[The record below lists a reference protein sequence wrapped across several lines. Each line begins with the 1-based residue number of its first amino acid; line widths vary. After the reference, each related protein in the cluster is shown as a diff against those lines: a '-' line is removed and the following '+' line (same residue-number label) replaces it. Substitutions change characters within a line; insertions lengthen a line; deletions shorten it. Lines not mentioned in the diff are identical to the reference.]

1 VSTYTVRN
9 GDALAALAHP
19 SRVRILELLREPA
32 SASETARRLGEP
44 RQRVNYHLKELE
56 RAGLVE
62 RVGERRV
69 RNLIEVL
76 YQAVART
83 FVVSP
88 EVAWADPRRMQAMRE
103 QHSLETLVQLGERLE
118 RDAVALLDRAAF
130 DGETIASASAVAE
143 VRFATEAD
151 RAAFLRD
158 YLAEVGPL
166 LDRHGARCGA
176 PYRVLIAAYPDPESE
191 TPSSTTSKKE
201 QS

>member
-1 VSTYTVRN
+1 VSTYTVRDGN
-9 GDALAALAHP
+9 ALAALAHP
-19 SRVRILELLREPA
+19 ARVRILEMLREPA
-32 SASETARRLGEP
+32 SASEAARRLGEP

-69 RNLIEVL
+69 RNLVEVL

-118 RDAVALLDRAAF
+118 RDAAALLDRAAF

-143 VRFATEAD
+143 VRFRTDAD

-158 YLAEVGPL
+158 YLDALRPL
-166 LDRHGARCGA
+166 LDRHGARRGDL
-176 PYRVLIAAYPDPESE
+176 YRILVAAYPDPDSPPP
-191 TPSSTTSKKE
+191 TPTKE
-201 QS
+201 NP

>member
-1 VSTYTVRN
+1 VTTYTVRH

-19 SRVRILELLREPA
+19 SRVRILEALRDPA
-32 SASETARRLGEP
+32 SATETARRLGEP

-76 YQAVART
+76 YQAVARS

-88 EVAWADPRRMQAMRE
+88 EVAWADPRRMQAMHE

-130 DGETIASASAVAE
+130 DGETIASASALAE
-143 VRFATEAD
+143 VRFDTDAD

-158 YLAEVGPL
+158 YLALLRPL
-166 LDRHGARCGA
+166 LERYGVRDGE
-176 PYRVLIAAYPDPESE
+176 PYRVLIAAYPDPDAES
-191 TPSSTTSKKE
+191 PKE
-201 QS
+201 IP

>member
-1 VSTYTVRN
+1 MRTYTVRN
-9 GDALAALAHP
+9 GDELAALAHP
-19 SRVRILELLREPA
+19 SRVRILEALREPG
-32 SASETARRLGEP
+32 SASEAARRLGEP

-69 RNLIEVL
+69 RNLVEVL
-76 YQAVART
+76 YQAVAHA

-118 RDAVALLDRAAF
+118 RDAAALLDRAAF
-130 DGETIASASAVAE
+130 DGETVASASAVAE
-143 VRFATEAD
+143 VRFKTQAD

-158 YLAEVGPL
+158 WLAALRPL
-166 LDRHGARCGA
+166 LDRYGTRKGD
-176 PYRVLIAAYPDPESE
+176 PYRVVVAAYPDPDFPPTPTKE
-191 TPSSTTSKKE
+191 TP
-201 QS
+201 